1 MIGQSGQGGLSLESQ
16 SRSRY
21 FAYIRHGIAPLK
33 IMLTQRHRDILQRVV
48 HAYIHQGKSVGSKT
62 LSRMDGLDFSPATIR
77 SEMAELEKMGYLVR
91 DHSSAGRRPTQLGL
105 RFFVDTLLE
114 VTRLSERDKDR
125 IVAACTHGDDM
136 EQTFSE
142 VSRVLAAITPNA
154 CIVRLPRMLDIVFQ
168 QVKLIELSRKSLEEV
183 RVLVVLVSESGHLKS
198 RVIRLNTQLQQKDLD
213 EFAVYLSRE
222 MKGSTLAEVKRRL
235 HTEIERGEQSFHDL
249 CRKLLASSVLMVS
262 SDALIVN
269 GRMNL
274 LGLAGRESL
283 SSKDVALMRDLFA
296 LLEENRKLIHLL
308 DECDRLDG
316 VRLFIGSESGIVHD
330 NSCSVVAAPFCG
342 PGNLMPGTVGILGPV
357 RLDYAHVIP
366 LVDFT
371 ARALGTLLAQRA
383 ISGMDNGYYENLDDL
398 R

>member
-1 MIGQSGQGGLSLESQ
+1 
-16 SRSRY
+16 
-21 FAYIRHGIAPLK
+21 
-33 IMLTQRHRDILQRVV
+33 MLTQRHRDILQRVV

-62 LSRMDGLDFSPATIR
+62 LSQMEGLGFSPATIR
-77 SEMAELEKMGYLVR
+77 AEMAELEKMGYLIR
-91 DHSSAGRRPTQLGL
+91 DHSSAGRRPTQQGL
-105 RFFVDTLLE
+105 RFFVDALLE
-114 VTRLSERDKDR
+114 VARLSERDKDR

-142 VSRVLAAITPNA
+142 VSRVLAAMTPNA
-154 CIVRLPRMLDIVFQ
+154 CIVRLPRMPRMLDIVFQ
-168 QVKLIELSRKSLEEV
+168 QVKLIELSRDSLAEV
-183 RVLVVLVSESGHLKS
+183 RILVVLVSESGHLKS
-198 RVIRLNTQLQQKDLD
+198 RVIRLNTQLQQKDLE

-222 MKGSTLAEVKRRL
+222 MKGSTLAEVKHRL
-235 HTEIERGEQSFHDL
+235 HREIERGEQSFHDL
-249 CRKLLASSVLMVS
+249 CRKLLASQVFIAPH
-262 SDALIVN
+262 DALIVN

-274 LGLAGRESL
+274 LGLAGRENL
-283 SSKDVALMRDLFA
+283 SSKDIALLRDLFA

-330 NSCSVVAAPFCG
+330 NSCSVVAAPFYG
-342 PGNLMPGTVGILGPV
+342 PGNLMPGTVGVLGPV

-371 ARALGTLLAQRA
+371 ARALGALMAQRA
-383 ISGMDNGYYENLDDL
+383 ISGFDGGYYESLGDL